1 MPELHGHACFEA
13 GVSQHVHV
21 VSDTTKGPA
30 ESVTYGA
37 GRQPEPQRR
46 KQPG

>member
-21 VSDTTKGPA
+21 VGDTTKGRLKASPREQA
-30 ESVTYGA
+30 DSLSL
-37 GRQPEPQRR
+37 RR
-46 KQPG
+46 GKQSG